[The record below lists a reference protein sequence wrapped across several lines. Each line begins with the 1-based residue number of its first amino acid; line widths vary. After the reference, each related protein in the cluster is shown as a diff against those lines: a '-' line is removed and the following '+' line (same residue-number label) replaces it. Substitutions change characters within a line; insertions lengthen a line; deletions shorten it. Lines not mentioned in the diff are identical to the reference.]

1 MTIRVYLCE
10 FVFTNFLRVS
20 ACFCVTLSKTTIKN
34 SKKNIMATKKTMVR
48 TAKRANKKAIIVAMT
63 AITGATLAQETAAYE
78 QAMRDMKQDGF
89 TIQYTY
95 DPFDGMLA

>member
-1 MTIRVYLCE
+1 
-10 FVFTNFLRVS
+10 
-20 ACFCVTLSKTTIKN
+20 
-34 SKKNIMATKKTMVR
+34 MATKKTMVR

>member
-1 MTIRVYLCE
+1 M
-10 FVFTNFLRVS
+10 
-20 ACFCVTLSKTTIKN
+20 KTT
-34 SKKNIMATKKTMVR
+34 KTMAS

-63 AITGATLAQETAAYE
+63 ALTGATLAQETAAYE

-95 DPFDGMLA
+95 NPFDGLYA

>member
-1 MTIRVYLCE
+1 
-10 FVFTNFLRVS
+10 
-20 ACFCVTLSKTTIKN
+20 
-34 SKKNIMATKKTMVR
+34 MATKKNMA
-48 TAKRANKKAIIVAMT
+48 AKRATIIAMT
-63 AITGATLAQETAAYE
+63 ALTGATLAQETAAYE